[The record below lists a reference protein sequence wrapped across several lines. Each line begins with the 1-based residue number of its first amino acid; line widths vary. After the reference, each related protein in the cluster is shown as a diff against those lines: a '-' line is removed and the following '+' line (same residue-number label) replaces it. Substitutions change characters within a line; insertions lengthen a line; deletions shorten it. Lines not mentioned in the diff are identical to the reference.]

1 MKRLCVAIFLTVAPP
16 ALPVD
21 LTWNRSAFAQ
31 AETSAREDFEA
42 AKELGTPEA
51 WNAFL
56 VNFPSGFYADLARAY
71 LENSGGGQWRH
82 GCSAARNPGTS
93 WIKVSPCRDAESW
106 TRRERGP

>member
-1 MKRLCVAIFLTVAPP
+1 MKRLCVTIFLTVAPP

-31 AETSAREDFEA
+31 AETSAREAFEA

-71 LENSGGGQWRH
+71 LKNLGEGSGGTAAAPLATPEPAGSR
-82 GCSAARNPGTS
+82 SAH
-93 WIKVSPCRDAESW
+93 AETPRVG
-106 TRRERGP
+106 TRREREP